1 MPFSKEM
8 ILGSSGSQGASGVYS
23 HQIQHSARFD
33 RGDNSRLTRTFGTPS
48 SDQKFTL
55 SFWLKRGQSCE
66 QIDGETG
73 DGMIIMCKANGV
85 DGSGAAI
92 YFSNFRTNFI
102 EVIDL
107 YGFGVNSGNTMTT
120 DNSFRDHA
128 AFNHFVFQYDT
139 TQSTDS
145 DRQRFFLNGNQLN
158 LSGGTHPNQNSNLS
172 RFNDASAHTIGSAG
186 AGNNSFD
193 GYIAEMVFTDGQ
205 SYAPTNFAE
214 TSNGV
219 WVPKDPSGLT
229 FGNNGFYLKFGN
241 ASDLGEDSSG
251 NDNDFT
257 ASGFGTDH
265 QVLDS
270 PTFGD

>member
-1 MPFSKEM
+1 MPFSKD
-8 ILGSSGSQGASGVYS
+8 ILMGSSGNQGGAFYE
-23 HQIQHSARFD
+23 HLIAHSARFD
-33 RGDNSRLTRTFGTPS
+33 RGDNSRLTRTFGTPT

-55 SFWLKRGQSCE
+55 SFWLKRGKSCE
-66 QIDGETG
+66 EIDGESG
-73 DGMIIMCKANGV
+73 DAMIIMCKANGV

-107 YGFGVNSGNTMTT
+107 YGFGVNAGNTMTT
-120 DNSFRDHA
+120 DNSFRDFA
-128 AFNHFVFQYDT
+128 AFNHFVFRYDT

-145 DRQRFFLNGNQLN
+145 DRQRFYLNGNQLD

-193 GYIAEMVFTDGQ
+193 GYMAEIVFTDGQ
-205 SYAPTNFAE
+205 SYAPTQFAE
-214 TSNGV
+214 TKNGV
-219 WVPKDPSGLT
+219 WVPKDPSGST

-241 ASDLGEDSSG
+241 ASDFGEDSSG

-270 PTFGD
+270 PTFGE

>member
-1 MPFSKEM
+1 MPFSKD
-8 ILGSSGSQGASGVYS
+8 ILMGSSGNQGGAFYE
-23 HQIQHSARFD
+23 HLIAHSARFD
-33 RGDNSRLTRTFGTPS
+33 RGDNSRLTRTFGTPT

-55 SFWLKRGQSCE
+55 SFWLKRGKSCE
-66 QIDGETG
+66 EIDGESG
-73 DGMIIMCKANGV
+73 DAMIIMCKANGV

-107 YGFGVNSGNTMTT
+107 YGFGVNAGNTMTT
-120 DNSFRDHA
+120 DNSFRDFA
-128 AFNHFVFQYDT
+128 AFNHFVFRYDT

-145 DRQRFFLNGNQLN
+145 DRQRFYLNGNQLD

-193 GYIAEMVFTDGQ
+193 GYMAEIVFTDGQ
-205 SYAPTNFAE
+205 SYAPTQFAE
-214 TSNGV
+214 TKNGV

-229 FGNNGFYLKFGN
+229 FGNQGFYLKFEDSSNFGN
-241 ASDLGEDSSG
+241 DSSG
-251 NDNDFT
+251 NNNDFT
-257 ASGFGTDH
+257 VSNLAANR
-265 QVLDS
+265 QVPDS

>member
-1 MPFSKEM
+1 MSGP
-8 ILGSSGSQGASGVYS
+8 LGASQYMYSSGSSGVYS
-23 HQIQHSARFD
+23 HQIEQSARFD
-33 RGDNSRLTRTFGTPS
+33 RDDNSRLTRTFGTPS

-73 DGMIIMCKANGV
+73 DAMIIMCKANGV

-92 YFSNFRTNFI
+92 YISNYRTNFI
-102 EVIDL
+102 EQLDI
-107 YGFGVNSGNTMTT
+107 YGFGVNAGNTMTT

-145 DRQRFFLNGNQLN
+145 DRQRFYLNGNQLN

-229 FGNNGFYLKFGN
+229 FGNNGFYLKFEN
-241 ASDLGEDSSG
+241 ASDLGNDSSG